1 MVILC
6 DKEVAILIG
15 PTLAINLKVDWSPT
29 LTMGRHRLIDT
40 GRAVGQTNLS
50 HMRFRCGALPV
61 KVNLIN

>member
-1 MVILC
+1 MVIIC

-15 PTLAINLKVDWSPT
+15 PTLAI
-29 LTMGRHRLIDT
+29 H
-40 GRAVGQTNLS
+40 LS

>member
-15 PTLAINLKVDWSPT
+15 PTLAIHLK
-29 LTMGRHRLIDT
+29 
-40 GRAVGQTNLS
+40 S